1 MYQKLKRKPSLHCV
15 DECYISFKN
24 FLSPETFLTLIAG
37 APCATVCGVMILV
50 SIAEAWGWWLL
61 GFGPIAH
68 SDVNGWL

>member
-1 MYQKLKRKPSLHCV
+1 MLMNATYPLK
-15 DECYISFKN
+15 I
-24 FLSPETFLTLIAG
+24 FLSSDTFLTLIAG
-37 APCATVCGVMILV
+37 APCATVCGVMLLV